1 MRLKTSLWALGT
13 FLVIVGALG
22 ATFLLFFV
30 VSVRVALWARQV
42 QVPEVV
48 GATASEATAALS
60 PLGLALR
67 VDENERPDEQVAAG
81 RIVMQDPP
89 AGAASRRQ
97 RTIRVWLSSG
107 PRTTVLPA
115 LVGQSERAARV
126 RLRED
131 DITVASLSEFRSAD
145 YPAGTVV
152 SQLPDAASPAGEV
165 SLLVNRGEETT
176 TYLMPD
182 VIGVH
187 GEQAADALR
196 RLGFRVSIVG
206 TQPYPGVP
214 SGTVVRQQPASGFR
228 VGATDAISLE
238 ISQ

>member
-1 MRLKTSLWALGT
+1 MRLGTSVWTLGK
-13 FLVIVGALG
+13 FFVIVGALG

-30 VSVRVALWARQV
+30 VSLRVALWARQV
-42 QVPEVV
+42 QVPELV
-48 GATASEATAALS
+48 GGTASEATVTLA
-60 PLGLALR
+60 PLGLGLR
-67 VDENERPDEQVAAG
+67 VDENERPDDRIAEG

-126 RLRED
+126 RLRQD
-131 DITVASLSEFRSAD
+131 DITVASTSEFRSAD
-145 YPAGTVV
+145 YAAGTVV
-152 SQLPDAASPAGEV
+152 SQRPDASVPAGEV
-165 SLLVNRGEETT
+165 SLLVNRGEQTS

-182 VIGVH
+182 VIGVD
-187 GEQAADALR
+187 GERAADALR

-206 TQPYPGVP
+206 TQP
-214 SGTVVRQQPASGFR
+214 
-228 VGATDAISLE
+228 
-238 ISQ
+238 